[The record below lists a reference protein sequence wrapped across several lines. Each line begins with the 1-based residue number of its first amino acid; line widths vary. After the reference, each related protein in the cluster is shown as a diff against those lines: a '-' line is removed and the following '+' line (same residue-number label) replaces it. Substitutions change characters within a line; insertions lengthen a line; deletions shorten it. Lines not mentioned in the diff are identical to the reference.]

1 MLALPHRYMYRY
13 MCSANF
19 QVCTVLLRC
28 AFYVLR
34 KNASTSLANEHFS
47 WYVSL
52 SVFTLIPFTCV
63 RINCCPYKVMLS
75 AAVARQLKHTY
86 QKCRHHT
93 NLITCKSQFEVLNY
107 KLVVQPHIA
116 YVTLYRKEFVQRL
129 TMLLSHSALQFLFA
143 FLFLPVH
150 TCFLPALS
158 MLLEFVIC
166 ILLHGYCY
174 MLFMWQVHLSAVIFC
189 RSGRPVNPLHVS
201 YEMSLLSCP
210 KVLIQSNTVHIA
222 KINSNDQI
230 YREPVSVANR
240 EQAKRKTPR
249 RLFSTWPL
257 SPRRWSHHKSSLLNK
272 SCSRSR

>member
-13 MCSANF
+13 MVSANY

-28 AFYVLR
+28 AFCVLH

-150 TCFLPALS
+150 TCFYQHCPRYLNLLS
-158 MLLEFVIC
+158 V
-166 ILLHGYCY
+166 YCY
-174 MLFMWQVHLSAVIFC
+174 MVIVTCCLCDKSTLLLWLFAD
-189 RSGRPVNPLHVS
+189 R
-201 YEMSLLSCP
+201 ED
-210 KVLIQSNTVHIA
+210 QSILCT
-222 KINSNDQI
+222 
-230 YREPVSVANR
+230 
-240 EQAKRKTPR
+240 
-249 RLFSTWPL
+249 
-257 SPRRWSHHKSSLLNK
+257 
-272 SCSRSR
+272 